1 MSRLPLKTF
10 PQFSVFL
17 WMFFRLDSS
26 VSETLRHVSE
36 PSGRSTDVLDRTC
49 WHLNRWCF
57 SVVGLLKPYQ
67 EDWFWP
73 SNSVLDQD
81 FIFIN
86 RLETSLGESGT
97 WWMLL
102 KLRQRRAVLHVPRLN
117 TRSEIKMKIVATAAF
132 YLQWSAEKTRR
143 QSRDQ
148 NNQKQKTSLK
158 EQRGETSVMMSQTSL
173 QLAC

>member
-148 NNQKQKTSLK
+148 NNHQTENKFKGAERRDLSDDVRGQLK
-158 EQRGETSVMMSQTSL
+158 
-173 QLAC
+173 LAC